1 MNKNS
6 VDLSVKIGKI
16 TLKNPV
22 IPAAGTFGYGQEM
35 ADFVDFNRMGALIT
49 KAISLK
55 PRLGNPPPRFTETIA
70 GAVFSGGSQN
80 VGLEKFI
87 SDKLPFYR
95 QFATPLLVAIRGD
108 TVSEFTEVA
117 KRLSQEKGVSGLE
130 LVISCPNLE
139 RGILYSTDPALT
151 YEVVKAVRE
160 VTDLTIIPKLSPD
173 VTDITV
179 IARACVEAG
188 ADGITLI
195 NSPRAMAIDIYT
207 KKSKIHPNVVASLI
221 GPCVKPIALRLV
233 YQVVQAVK
241 VPVIGVGGI
250 TGPEDALEFLIAG
263 ATAIEIGTMKF
274 IDPSVMDHTIEGIK
288 DYLKKTGV
296 PSIAN
301 IIGSFSTR

>member
-22 IPAAGTFGYGQEM
+22 IPAAGTFGYGQEL
-35 ADFVDFNRMGALIT
+35 ADFVDFEKLGALTT

-55 PRLGNPPPRFTETIA
+55 PRLGNPPPRFVETTA

-80 VGLEKFI
+80 VGVEKFI
-87 SDKLPFYR
+87 LDKLPFYR
-95 QFATPLLVAIRGD
+95 QFSTPLLVTIRGD
-108 TVSEFTEVA
+108 TVSEFVELA
-117 KRLSQEKGVSGLE
+117 KRLSWEEGIAGLE

-151 YEVVKAVRE
+151 YEVVKAVRQ

-173 VTDITV
+173 VTDITL
-179 IARACVEAG
+179 IAKACVEAG
-188 ADGITLI
+188 ADAISLI

-207 KKSKIHPNVVASLI
+207 KRSKLHPNIIASLI
-221 GPCVKPIALRLV
+221 GPSIKPIALRLV
-233 YQVVQAVK
+233 YQVVQAVNI
-241 VPVIGVGGI
+241 PVIGIGGI

-274 IDPSVMDHTIEGIK
+274 IDPSVMARTIEGIK
-288 DYLKKTGV
+288 DYLIETGV
-296 PSIAN
+296 PRITD
-301 IIGSFSTR
+301 IIGTFSTQ

>member
-1 MNKNS
+1 MVNHL
-6 VDLSVKIGKI
+6 VDMTVKIGKLV
-16 TLKNPV
+16 LKNPV

-55 PRLGNPPPRFTETIA
+55 PRLGNPPPRFAEAIA

-80 VGLEKFI
+80 VGLDKFI

-95 QFATPLLVAIRGD
+95 QFSTPLLVAIRGD

-117 KRLSQEKGVSGLE
+117 GRLSQEKGVSGLE

-151 YEVVKAVRE
+151 YEVVSAVRKT
-160 VTDLTIIPKLSPD
+160 TDLTLIPKLSPD

-179 IARACVEAG
+179 IAKACVEAG

-195 NSPRAMAIDIYT
+195 NSPRAMAIDINT
-207 KKSKIHPNVVASLI
+207 KKSKLHPNIIASLV

-233 YQVVQAVK
+233 YQVVQSVK

-274 IDPSVMDHTIEGIK
+274 IDPSVMDRTIEGIK
-288 DYLKKTGV
+288 DYLIKTGV
-296 PSIAN
+296 PRITS

>member
-1 MNKNS
+1 MDKNS

-35 ADFVDFNRMGALIT
+35 ADFVDFEKLGALTT

-55 PRLGNPPPRFTETIA
+55 PRLGNPPPRFVETLA

-80 VGLEKFI
+80 VGVEKFI

-95 QFATPLLVAIRGD
+95 QFSTPLLVTIRGD
-108 TVSEFTEVA
+108 TVSEFVELT
-117 KRLSQEKGVSGLE
+117 KRLSRGQGVSGLE

-151 YEVVKAVRE
+151 YEVVSAVRK
-160 VTDLTIIPKLSPD
+160 VTDLTLIPKLSPD

-179 IARACVEAG
+179 IAKACVEGG
-188 ADGITLI
+188 ADGISLI

-207 KKSKIHPNVVASLI
+207 KKSRIHPNVIASLV

-241 VPVIGVGGI
+241 VPVIGIGGI

-263 ATAIEIGTMKF
+263 ATAVEIGTMKF
-274 IDPSVMDHTIEGIK
+274 VDPSVMDRTIEGLK
-288 DYLKKTGV
+288 DYLVETGV
-296 PSIAN
+296 ARIAD
-301 IIGSFSTR
+301 IIGSFSTQ